1 MRKDIKLGNIS
12 IGHKHKPFVIAE
24 MSGNHN
30 HSIDKALEIIDAAA
44 LSGAHAIK
52 LQTYTADTLTID
64 VSGDDF
70 CIKDKNSLWKDRNLY
85 ELYKEAHT
93 PWEWHEKII
102 KRSNELGMV
111 CFSTPFD
118 ETAVDFLETL
128 KCPIYKISSFE
139 MMDFP
144 LIKKISKTKKPLI
157 ISTGMA
163 KLSEIEQSYNFA
175 RKMGIKN
182 LALLYCVSNYPA
194 KISDFNLNNIRI
206 FSDRF
211 DCPIGLS
218 DHSKDDLVA
227 FSAVSAGAKIIEKHI
242 ALKNQT
248 KGLDIKFSIKGNQI
262 KKFSK
267 SINMAKKLLGS
278 KKFKR
283 DKSENINRKLRRSIF
298 IVKDI
303 KRGENFTKNN
313 IKKIR
318 PGFGVEPI
326 YYDKILKKKS
336 PANLKKEI
344 PFSKNLLKKLKIK
357 I

>member
-1 MRKDIKLGNIS
+1 MKENFNFPFFVAEISANHNGNFNSAKRLIKLAKTNG
-12 IGHKHKPFVIAE
+12 A
-24 MSGNHN
+24 
-30 HSIDKALEIIDAAA
+30 DAV
-44 LSGAHAIK
+44 K
-52 LQTYTADTLTID
+52 LQTYSPMTMTIR
-64 VSGDDF
+64 SSKKYFKINTG
-70 CIKDKNSLWKDRNLY
+70 IWKGENLWNLY
-85 ELYKEAHT
+85 DKAQT
-93 PWEWHEKII
+93 PYRWHKKLFDYAKKIGI
-102 KRSNELGMV
+102 L

-262 KKFSK
+262 KRFSK

-318 PGFGVEPI
+318 PGFGVGPI

>member
-1 MRKDIKLGNIS
+1 MKENFNFPFFVAEISANHNGNFNSAKRLIKLAKTNG
-12 IGHKHKPFVIAE
+12 A
-24 MSGNHN
+24 
-30 HSIDKALEIIDAAA
+30 DAV
-44 LSGAHAIK
+44 K
-52 LQTYTADTLTID
+52 LQTYSPMTMTIR
-64 VSGDDF
+64 SSKKYFKINTG
-70 CIKDKNSLWKDRNLY
+70 IWKGENLWNLY
-85 ELYKEAHT
+85 DKAQTPYQWHKKLFDYAKE
-93 PWEWHEKII
+93 IGI
-102 KRSNELGMV
+102 L

-144 LIKKISKTKKPLI
+144 LIKKISKTKKPII